1 MILAY
6 SFTFSGHIG
15 PREHAGLLARI
26 LSIVKEIKM
35 NAKTEGTIAIIAALL
50 VLFSAMWDARISA
63 AISVL
68 MLVALGIY
76 KFIKN

>member
-1 MILAY
+1 
-6 SFTFSGHIG
+6 
-15 PREHAGLLARI
+15 
-26 LSIVKEIKM
+26 M